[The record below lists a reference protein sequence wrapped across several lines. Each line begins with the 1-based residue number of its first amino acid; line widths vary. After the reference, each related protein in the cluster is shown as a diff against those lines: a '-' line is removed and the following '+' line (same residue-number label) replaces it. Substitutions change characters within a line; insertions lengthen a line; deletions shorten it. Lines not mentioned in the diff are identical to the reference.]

1 MANLLPK
8 EQQDEVRREY
18 RLRLLV
24 LAFLFVFF
32 LSVWAAVLLYPSYL
46 QSREWESIQA
56 GRLETLKNFTALLK
70 EYNTAEI
77 IKSTN
82 LRVGLILEKNEAA
95 LKINESISHVLNE
108 QPEGVFLTGFA
119 YQKPQGV
126 LSRLVISGVSRNR
139 EILQGFADSLK
150 KNRLFS
156 KVDLPISTLAPD
168 RDIPFSI
175 SIEGDF

>member
-1 MANLLPK
+1 M
-8 EQQDEVRREY
+8 RREY

-32 LSVWAAVLLYPSYL
+32 LSVWAAVLLYPSHL

-77 IKSTN
+77 IKSAN
-82 LRVGLILEKNEAA
+82 VQIGLILEKDKAT
-95 LKINESISHVLNE
+95 LQINESVSQVISE
-108 QPEGVFLTGFA
+108 KPEGVFLTGFA
-119 YQKPQGV
+119 YQRPKGFA
-126 LSRLVISGVSRNR
+126 SRLVVSGVSRNR
-139 EILQGFADSLK
+139 EVLQGFADSLK
-150 KNRLFS
+150 KNSLFS

-168 RDIPFSI
+168 KDISFSI
-175 SIEGDF
+175 DIEGDF